1 MLNNIEPSV
10 EPWGTPKSISNL
22 VLCELF
28 TLVLS
33 FLSAKYL
40 LNNFEAAKVTHTH

>member
-10 EPWGTPKSISNL
+10 EPWGTPKSTSNL

-28 TLVLS
+28 ALVLS
-33 FLSAKYL
+33 FLSVKYL
-40 LNNFEAAKVTHTH
+40 LNNFEAAKLTHTH